1 MVEVMDEERTKVIG
15 HLRGPDRYVSSKYHY
30 DERGSKL
37 FEEITELEE
46 YYLTRTERAM
56 LEDLMPALISELRPA
71 TLVELG
77 AGSAEK
83 SRIILSAMIAARGH
97 AVFVPID
104 VSGDFLQG
112 TAEAL
117 RGEYDSL
124 DVHPLVADI
133 VQAFALDEALPHPR
147 WVALLGS
154 TLGNFDTP
162 HAVELLKHVSSLMS
176 VEDRFLLGV
185 DLCAGPEKSVSRV
198 EAAYNDA
205 RGITAQFSL
214 NILNVLNHSFGSDF
228 DLDGFRHRSEYNQE
242 LRRIETSL
250 VSLREQTVHFPDE
263 EPISIAEGEA
273 IRSEISCKYDRST
286 VEHLF
291 SDAGLEVDRWMTDA
305 DGFYALVLGRL
316 SVS

>member
-1 MVEVMDEERTKVIG
+1 MIEARYEERAKVIG
-15 HLRGPDRYVSSKYHY
+15 HLRGSDKSVSSKYHY
-30 DERGSKL
+30 DERGSQL
-37 FEEITELEE
+37 FEEIAELEE
-46 YYLTRTERAM
+46 YYLTRTERTM
-56 LEDLMPALISELRPA
+56 LEDLMPTLVSEFRPA

-83 SRIILSAMIAARGH
+83 SRIILSAMIATRGH

-124 DVHPLVADI
+124 EVHPLVADI
-133 VQAFALDEALPHPR
+133 LESFALDPALPGPR

-162 HAVELLKHVSSLMS
+162 HALELLMHVTAVMS
-176 VEDRFLLGV
+176 HDDRFLLGV
-185 DLCAGPEKSVSRV
+185 DLAAGSGKSAERI

-214 NILNVLNHSFGSDF
+214 NLLSVLNDSFGSDF
-228 DLDGFRHRSEYNQE
+228 DLDGFRHRSEYNEE
-242 LRRIETSL
+242 LSRIETSL
-250 VSLREQTVHFPDE
+250 VSRRAQTVCFPDE
-263 EPISIAEGEA
+263 EPIVIAQGEA
-273 IRSEISCKYDRST
+273 IRSEISCKYDRPT
-286 VEHLF
+286 VERLF
-291 SDAGLEVDRWMTDA
+291 SGAGLEVDRWMTDP
-305 DGFYALVLGRL
+305 DELYALVLGRL
-316 SVS
+316 SDS